1 VLCSA
6 AGWRSRSRSQD
17 IFASWAEEVIMHLLA
32 MAQETTTAVITAN
45 RSDRGRLSRICAQ
58 SAQLLPRDVMGTVC
72 VTANSLFDRFN

>member
-1 VLCSA
+1 
-6 AGWRSRSRSQD
+6 
-17 IFASWAEEVIMHLLA
+17 MHLLA
-32 MAQETTTAVITAN
+32 MAQETTTALIAAN